1 MNFSDASAC
10 LPAKDVLFMAYFIS
24 KKYNFP
30 RIDVERFMRAY
41 DDPENDGPYILYN
54 QNRILW
60 MDRYYTAYV
69 WRDRMVHYSYI
80 TWHHVLEE
88 MESLEKAKGRSFY
101 YSLAAEIQLFF
112 QEPVQYMRD
121 RNTPIWIAPA
131 FLQIPAA

>member
-1 MNFSDASAC
+1 
-10 LPAKDVLFMAYFIS
+10 
-24 KKYNFP
+24 
-30 RIDVERFMRAY
+30 
-41 DDPENDGPYILYN
+41 
-54 QNRILW
+54 